1 MLQKEVIMTY
11 DSITEDGRLWA
22 VKYDDCPDNALYML
36 FEQWNDVAWLYQFF
50 KENMADLMSY
60 FKITDVNEAIYDTIE
75 DSERLQCLIMD
86 ISPEAD
92 LDKLFRPLEN
102 SRFADMLLGKEKARL
117 KDVSKHASW
126 LRIYAIKLEPGIYII
141 TGGAIKLTRTM
152 QEREHTLRELA
163 KMEKVRSHLLTNNIV
178 DKDSFDDYMSELI

>member
-1 MLQKEVIMTY
+1 MTY

-22 VKYDDCPDNALYML
+22 VRFDDCTDNALYML
-36 FEQWNDVAWLYQFF
+36 FEQWNDVTWLYKFF
-50 KENMADLMSY
+50 KENINDLMSY

-75 DSERLQCLIMD
+75 DSEQLQSLIMD

-102 SRFADMLLGKEKARL
+102 SRFTDVLLGKEKARL
-117 KDVSKHASW
+117 RDAYRHASR
-126 LRIYAIKLEPGIYII
+126 LRIYAIKLEPGIYVI

-152 QEREHTLRELA
+152 QEREHTLYELA

-178 DKDSFDDYMSELI
+178 DKDSFVDYLSELA

>member
-1 MLQKEVIMTY
+1 MDFGKWKSEVLIPLAHPQKSIIICSARMRCKDNEIMHNNKEKQPKSCIIRINCLTLPPKEVIMTY

-75 DSERLQCLIMD
+75 DGHLARGG
-86 ISPEAD
+86 
-92 LDKLFRPLEN
+92 
-102 SRFADMLLGKEKARL
+102 LGQTIQA
-117 KDVSKHASW
+117 
-126 LRIYAIKLEPGIYII
+126 
-141 TGGAIKLTRTM
+141 
-152 QEREHTLRELA
+152 LRE
-163 KMEKVRSHLLTNNIV
+163 
-178 DKDSFDDYMSELI
+178 